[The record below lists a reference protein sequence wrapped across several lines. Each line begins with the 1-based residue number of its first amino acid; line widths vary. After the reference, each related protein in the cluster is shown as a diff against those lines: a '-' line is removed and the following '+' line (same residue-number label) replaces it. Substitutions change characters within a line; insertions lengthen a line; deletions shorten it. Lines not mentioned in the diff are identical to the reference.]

1 MRGRPVTAC
10 AAEMGN
16 NRCQEY
22 GETDT
27 DMTQEVLPG
36 GYWLR
41 PVLFDEFIPVA
52 RPTAAAA
59 SVRMEVP
66 ANEPPEFPLSAPGE
80 LPPATPQ
87 EEPSRT
93 PQEMPA
99 RPSGSRRAL
108 SG

>member
-1 MRGRPVTAC
+1 MA
-10 AAEMGN
+10 N
-16 NRCQEY
+16 NMPQEY
-22 GETDT
+22 GETGT

-59 SVRMEVP
+59 RMRMEVP

-80 LPPATPQ
+80 LPPSAP
-87 EEPSRT
+87 EEQPART

-99 RPSGSRRAL
+99 RPSGRRGAL
-108 SG
+108 SA

>member
-1 MRGRPVTAC
+1 MA
-10 AAEMGN
+10 N
-16 NRCQEY
+16 NVVQDY
-22 GETDT
+22 GEAGT

-52 RPTAAAA
+52 RPTAGTA
-59 SVRMEVP
+59 RMEVP

-80 LPPATPQ
+80 LPPAAPQ

-99 RPSGSRRAL
+99 RPSARRVL
-108 SG
+108 SA